1 MVFGIDD
8 AILLGAGQAGMGIMQ
23 SIMGGNAQQQEY
35 KNQQKMQKA
44 SAQYA
49 SWASNRQVEIQDLNN
64 QYQFWQQKVKH
75 GQDLVYTNQL
85 RNYELSKAYQ
95 QAENVTLTRA
105 SSQANYAQSSQA
117 LSEQFAQQA
126 AADSISMQQYMV
138 QGLRA
143 RAQIAAG
150 DQEGNSVDRRMNDYF
165 RQVGDQQ
172 TIQTINAGFR
182 AGQYN
187 RQQAGTIAQYL
198 NQYNSQQFYQMQEFQ
213 DPIPPYAPLPTLV
226 MPAGPTMTGAPPSQG
241 AMGLNI
247 GSAVLSGIGTYMGAS
262 ANLAKYK
269 SSGGGGGGGGATPQ
283 SAATSAA
290 FAGINL
296 LD

>member
-8 AILLGAGQAGMGIMQ
+8 AIILGAANAGMGVMQ
-23 SIMGGNAQQQEY
+23 GIMGGQAAQQDY
-35 KNQQKMQKA
+35 KNQKAMQSA

-49 SWASNRQVEIQDLNN
+49 SWSSRRQTEIQDLNN
-64 QYQFWQQKVKH
+64 QYQFWQQKVKY

-95 QAENVTLTRA
+95 QAENVALTRA

-126 AADSISMQQYMV
+126 SADSIAMQQYLV

-172 TIQTINAGFR
+172 TLQTINAGFR

-198 NQYNSQQFYQMQEFQ
+198 NQYNSQQFYRMQEFQ
-213 DPIPPYAPLPTLV
+213 DPIPPFAPLPTLV
-226 MPAGPTMTGAPPSQG
+226 MPAGPTMTGAPPSSG
-241 AMGLNI
+241 ASAINI
-247 GSAVLSGIGTYMGAS
+247 GSAILGGVGSWMNASSSLS
-262 ANLAKYK
+262 KYT
-269 SSGGGGGGGGATPQ
+269 GGGGGGGGGNY
-283 SAATSAA
+283 TSTA
-290 FAGINL
+290 FSGINL

>member
-8 AILLGAGQAGMGIMQ
+8 AILLGVGQAGMGIMQ
-23 SIMGGNAQQQEY
+23 GVLGGQAAQQDY
-35 KNQQKMQKA
+35 KNQKAMQSA

-49 SWASNRQVEIQDLNN
+49 SWSSNRQVEIQDLNN
-64 QYQFWQQKVKH
+64 QYQFWQQKVQH
-75 GQDLVYTNQL
+75 GQNLVYTNQL
-85 RNYELSKAYQ
+85 RNYELSKAYS
-95 QAENVTLTRA
+95 QAENVALTRA

-172 TIQTINAGFR
+172 SIQTINAGFR

-226 MPAGPTMTGAPPSQG
+226 MPAGPSMTGAAPSSG
-241 AMGLNI
+241 ATALNI
-247 GSAVLSGIGTYMGAS
+247 GSAVLGGVGTYMSSS
-262 ANLAKYK
+262 ANLAKYR
-269 SSGGGGGGGGATPQ
+269 GGGGGGGGVPQ
-283 SAATSAA
+283 STATATA

>member
-8 AILLGAGQAGMGIMQ
+8 AIILGAANAGMGIFQ
-23 SIMGGNAQQQEY
+23 GVLGGQAAQQDY
-35 KNQQKMQKA
+35 KNQKAMQAA

-49 SWASNRQVEIQDLNN
+49 SWASRRQAEIQDLNN
-64 QYQFWQQKVKH
+64 QYQFWQQKVKY

-126 AADSISMQQYMV
+126 SADSIALQQYLV

-172 TIQTINAGFR
+172 TLQTINAGFR

-198 NQYNSQQFYQMQEFQ
+198 NQYNSQQFYRMQEFQ
-213 DPIPPYAPLPTLV
+213 DPIPPFAPLPTLV
-226 MPAGPTMTGAPPSQG
+226 MPAGPTMTGAPPSSG
-241 AMGLNI
+241 ATAINI
-247 GSAVLSGIGTYMGAS
+247 GSAILGGVGAYMNAS
-262 ANLAKYK
+262 SSVSKYT
-269 SSGGGGGGGGATPQ
+269 GGGGWGGGGNN
-283 SAATSAA
+283 TSFA
-290 FAGINL
+290 FSGINL

>member
-1 MVFGIDD
+1 MVLITP
-8 AILLGAGQAGMGIMQ
+8 ALVLGAANAGMGIFQ
-23 SIMGGNAQQQEY
+23 GFMGGQAAQQDY
-35 KNQQKMQKA
+35 KNQRAMQSA

-49 SWASNRQVEIQDLNN
+49 SWSSNRQAEIQDLNN
-64 QYQFWQQKVKH
+64 QFQFWQQKVKY

-105 SSQANYAQSSQA
+105 SAQANYALTSQA

-126 AADSISMQQYMV
+126 AADSIAMQQYLV

-172 TIQTINAGFR
+172 TLQTINAGFR

-198 NQYNSQQFYQMQEFQ
+198 NQYNSQQFYRMQEFQ
-213 DPIPPYAPLPTLV
+213 DPIPPFAPLPTLV
-226 MPAGPTMTGAPPSQG
+226 MPAGPTMTGAPPSG
-241 AMGLNI
+241 AASAINI
-247 GSAVLSGIGTYMGAS
+247 GSAILGGVGSWMNAS
-262 ANLAKYK
+262 SSVSKYT
-269 SSGGGGGGGGATPQ
+269 GGGGWGGGGNY
-283 SAATSAA
+283 TSTA
-290 FAGINL
+290 FSGINL